1 MLLSEPLPGALR
13 QRRRRHREGGRRQ
26 RGVRRDQVT
35 PVDTAVDPSLQP
47 RQHLLLRQHV
57 EEVLVEGGHEGHEE
71 SSSKTAGSPRPSVI
85 EAM

>member
-1 MLLSEPLPGALR
+1 MLLLEPLPGALR
-13 QRRRRHREGGRRQ
+13 QRRRRRHREGGRRQ
-26 RGVRRDQVT
+26 RGVRDQVT

-47 RQHLLLRQHV
+47 RQHLLLRQLV
-57 EEVLVEGGHEGHEE
+57 EVLLVEGGHEGHEE

>member
-1 MLLSEPLPGALR
+1 MLLLEPLPGALR

-47 RQHLLLRQHV
+47 RQHLLLRQLV
-57 EEVLVEGGHEGHEE
+57 EVLLVEGGHEGHEE

>member
-26 RGVRRDQVT
+26 RGVRDQVT

-47 RQHLLLRQHV
+47 RQHLF
-57 EEVLVEGGHEGHEE
+57 
-71 SSSKTAGSPRPSVI
+71 SSS
-85 EAM
+85 

>member
-1 MLLSEPLPGALR
+1 MLLLEPLPGALR
-13 QRRRRHREGGRRQ
+13 QRRRRRHREGGRRQ
-26 RGVRRDQVT
+26 CGVRDQVT

-47 RQHLLLRQHV
+47 RQHLLLQLV
-57 EEVLVEGGHEGHEE
+57 EVLLEGGHEGHEE